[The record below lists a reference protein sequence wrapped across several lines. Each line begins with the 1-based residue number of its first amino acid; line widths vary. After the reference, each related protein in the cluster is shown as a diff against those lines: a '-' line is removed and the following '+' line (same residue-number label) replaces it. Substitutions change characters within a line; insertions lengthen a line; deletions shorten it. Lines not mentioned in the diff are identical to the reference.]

1 LKHAASF
8 TKVDDLFKKCGF
20 GLLKRV
26 FVKKEISIFSL
37 GVPAIFIKN
46 IFLVQL

>member
-1 LKHAASF
+1 MLQVSQK
-8 TKVDDLFKKCGF
+8 LMIYLKKCGF